1 MSMNDDANMFDIDI
15 EWRIYCICKI
25 MNEMNLSIS
34 LLQIVLQKSV
44 QWINDLKRSKWCTA
58 NEHFLQSIYFS
69 QIPGKNLK
77 NWPNI
82 KSWKVDSSGMSK
94 GKEMLY
100 FSPATLQR
108 LDKGSWQKNPLLL
121 DKSDLQSCKRN
132 LNW

>member
-58 NEHFLQSIYFS
+58 NEHFLQSISFS

-82 KSWKVDSSGMSK
+82 KSWKVDSGMSK

-100 FSPATLQR
+100 FSPATPLET
-108 LDKGSWQKNPLLL
+108 GSEESIR
-121 DKSDLQSCKRN
+121 KSTFITGYYSSVREI
-132 LNW
+132 